1 MKKNKQHK
9 KCWKVIHEESSVWAR
24 WMALYEAVNFI
35 AEKADQKKIA
45 LKTKLKPIAINKYIE
60 DTQDMY
66 LRKILEQEYNINF
79 YFDDSFEKVKD
90 Q

>member
-1 MKKNKQHK
+1 
-9 KCWKVIHEESSVWAR
+9 
-24 WMALYEAVNFI
+24 MALYDAVNCI
-35 AEKADQKKIA
+35 ADKADQKKVS

-79 YFDDSFEKVKD
+79 YFEDCLEKIND
-90 Q
+90 